1 MNIFIKFNLRF
12 KMKKLIQI
20 LSIITL
26 ALASEFL
33 EETLTQVLGENETV

>member
-1 MNIFIKFNLRF
+1 
-12 KMKKLIQI
+12 MKKLILI

-33 EETLTQVLGENETV
+33 EETLTQVLAENETVEVEKELSENK